1 MEVWL
6 HAFANAGRVA
16 PRARQ
21 AEAWGY
27 TGLLVADSQCLN
39 ADVWVE
45 LALAAGATR
54 RLRVGPG
61 VTNPATRHVTVTA
74 SAAAT
79 LQAESGGRAVVGVG
93 RGDSAVTKL
102 GRRPVPEPA
111 YARFLAR
118 LAALLRGESVEID
131 GTAVTVA
138 AAAHGPPPPIDV
150 AAAGPRVIGDAARHA
165 QRITFSVGAEPDRLR
180 WAIGVAR
187 VAAERAGRDPGE
199 LALGAYLNV
208 AVDEDRA
215 AAAELVRG
223 NTASFARFSA
233 QGAPADGLSEMSQ
246 AVIAQVGAAFDHDR
260 HGHAGAAH
268 ARAMPNAFIERFAV
282 VGPADHVV
290 DRLRELAALG
300 LDHAVVVPGSLDA
313 DPARVAE
320 SDERFASEVLPRL

>member
-45 LALAAGATR
+45 LALAAAATR

-61 VTNPATRHVTVTA
+61 V
-74 SAAAT
+74 AA
-79 LQAESGGRAVVGVG
+79 GRVRGRAVVGVG

-150 AAAGPRVIGDAARHA
+150 AAAGPRVIGDAAR
-165 QRITFSVGAEPDRLR
+165 
-180 WAIGVAR
+180 
-187 VAAERAGRDPGE
+187 
-199 LALGAYLNV
+199 
-208 AVDEDRA
+208 
-215 AAAELVRG
+215 
-223 NTASFARFSA
+223 
-233 QGAPADGLSEMSQ
+233 
-246 AVIAQVGAAFDHDR
+246 
-260 HGHAGAAH
+260 
-268 ARAMPNAFIERFAV
+268 
-282 VGPADHVV
+282 
-290 DRLRELAALG
+290 
-300 LDHAVVVPGSLDA
+300 
-313 DPARVAE
+313 
-320 SDERFASEVLPRL
+320 

>member
-45 LALAAGATR
+45 LALAAAATR

-79 LQAESGGRAVVGVG
+79 LQAESGGRALVGVG

-138 AAAHGPPPPIDV
+138 AAAHGPPPPIDGWTRT
-150 AAAGPRVIGDAARHA
+150 ARQRPSWCAG
-165 QRITFSVGAEPDRLR
+165 T
-180 WAIGVAR
+180 
-187 VAAERAGRDPGE
+187 
-199 LALGAYLNV
+199 
-208 AVDEDRA
+208 
-215 AAAELVRG
+215 
-223 NTASFARFSA
+223 TASFARFSA
-233 QGAPADGLSEMSQ
+233 QGAPADGRSEMSQ

-290 DRLRELAALG
+290 DRLRELAGLG
-300 LDHAVVVPGSLDA
+300 LYHAVVVPGSLEA

-320 SDERFASEVLPRL
+320 SDERFATKVLPRL